1 MKRLSLLVLTLIIVA
16 LLPIAIPIHVAK
28 AQTISVSDPTG
39 DDRGIGTYGYPS
51 GGGVFKDGVFDIT
64 KFEAT
69 VEGDY
74 LVLRVY
80 LRNLGDNPW
89 NGPNGWSL
97 QYVAIFI
104 RTSAP
109 QPIERVDTMGLNFLL
124 RPDYAWHYLVILAP
138 GWGEPGA
145 PVPAG
150 EKSALY
156 YANGTV
162 VMQKPGLFEAKALPD
177 ENAIEARISKSLIT
191 DVENIAK
198 WRIVVV
204 VTSYDGYDP
213 VKIRS
218 LTAAPSGE
226 WQIPA
231 TAYAKPEQT
240 SKIAMAIAKHV
251 APRVM
256 DLLVYSDEYPNGI
269 TAEQQYQWLS
279 SFDPDKG
286 LPAVVPSLPITTQTV
301 TVEKTVTQAV
311 TQTVIQTQTL
321 IQTTTQTVV
330 STATVTTTQ
339 TVTDWTM
346 AGVLGVVLLLI
357 GIAIGYTI
365 KRK

>member
-1 MKRLSLLVLTLIIVA
+1 MNRLSLLVLALVIAA

-28 AQTISVSDPTG
+28 AQAISVSDPTG

-80 LRNLGDNPW
+80 LRDLGGNPW
-89 NGPNGWSL
+89 NGPNGWCL

-138 GWGEPGA
+138 GWDEPGA

-150 EKSALY
+150 QKSALY

-162 VMQKPGLFEAKALPD
+162 VMQEPGLFEAKALPD

-191 DVENIAK
+191 DVENIGK
-198 WRIVVV
+198 WRIVVA
-204 VTSYDGYDP
+204 VTSYDGFGP
-213 VKIRS
+213 AKIRP

-231 TAYAKPEQT
+231 TAYATPEQT
-240 SKIAMAIAKHV
+240 SKIAMAIAKGV

-286 LPAVVPSLPITTQTV
+286 LPAVVPPLPITTETVSV
-301 TVEKTVTQAV
+301 TVV
-311 TQTVIQTQTL
+311 QTQTL
-321 IQTTTQTVV
+321 MQTTTETVTSTVTQMQTV
-330 STATVTTTQ
+330 TATTTTTQ

-357 GIAIGYTI
+357 GIGIGYAI